1 MQRSF
6 AFVVYLIISLLLSA
20 CTPTVPTHTDAYID
34 GDEIYYIGEMDADR
48 NQRLFALYDAART
61 KPSTLTITSPG
72 GSVEHGM
79 ALGEWVFQYGLK
91 LRVPKQCASSCANY
105 VFTAARSVSLAP
117 DALIF
122 WHGSPIY
129 DDMVEG
135 TVRGQTRWESVRR
148 SLERKGMASEDTESY
163 WLNIR
168 KRNREFFKTVGVS
181 PLITVALNLADGRS
195 ASNSANFSNHRR
207 WAYYLSI
214 EDMAVFGRGDVTV
227 LNGSHWNPT
236 LNPGFKDGIVK
247 LDLATDVAE
256 RMSAISQGIED
267 RNL

>member
-6 AFVVYLIISLLLSA
+6 VIALFLANALLLSA
-20 CTPTVPTHTDAYID
+20 CAPEAQQQADAYID

-48 NQRLFALYDAART
+48 NQRLLALYENARK
-61 KPSTLTITSPG
+61 KPTTLTITSPG
-72 GSVEHGM
+72 GSVEHGL
-79 ALGEWVFQYGLK
+79 ALGEWVHQHGLK
-91 LRVPKQCASSCANY
+91 LRVPSQCASSCANY
-105 VFTAARSVSLAP
+105 VFTAASSVVLAP

-129 DDMVEG
+129 DDMIEG

-148 SLERKGMASEDTESY
+148 SLERKGMASADTKSY
-163 WLNIR
+163 WLEIR

-181 PLITVALNLADGRS
+181 PFITVALNLADGRS

-214 EDMAVFGRGDVTV
+214 EDMAVFGRADVTV
-227 LNGSHWNPT
+227 LNDSDWNPT
-236 LNPGFKDGIVK
+236 LNPKFKDGIVK
-247 LDLATDVAE
+247 LDLATDVAA

>member
-6 AFVVYLIISLLLSA
+6 ANVFILTSSLLLSA
-20 CTPTVPTHTDAYID
+20 CAPEVPQYADTYID
-34 GDEIYYIGEMDADR
+34 GDEIHYIGEMDADR
-48 NQRLFALYDAART
+48 NQRLQQLYDNART
-61 KPSTLTITSPG
+61 KPTTLTITSPG

-79 ALGEWVFQYGLK
+79 ALGEWVYQHGLK
-91 LRVPKQCASSCANY
+91 LRVPSQCASSCANY
-105 VFTAARSVSLAP
+105 VFTAAKSVVLAP

-148 SLERKGMASEDTESY
+148 SLESKGMASEDTQSY
-163 WLNIR
+163 WLAIR

-181 PLITVALNLADGRS
+181 PFITVALNLADGRS
-195 ASNSANFSNHRR
+195 ASNSANFSSHRR

-214 EDMAVFGRGDVTV
+214 EDMAVFGRSDVTV
-227 LNGSHWNPT
+227 LNGSDWNPA
-236 LNPGFKDGIVK
+236 LNPKFKDGIVK
-247 LDLATDVAE
+247 LDLATDVAA
-256 RMSAISQGIED
+256 RMSAISQGIVD